1 MRFPKFFVLL
11 FFMIGAF
18 FACNSIAQ
26 QPANLSVNAFQKG
39 INQKN
44 IQVLDVRTPGEYQTG
59 HLKNALLADW
69 MNQEEF
75 AKKVSSLDKSKTV
88 YTYCQ
93 VGGRSS
99 KAATLLKEKGYTV
112 YNLEGGIAAWKQAGK
127 PVEGGGKSNK

>member
-1 MRFPKFFVLL
+1 MRFPKSFVLVML
-11 FFMIGAF
+11 TVGVF

-26 QPANLSVNAFQKG
+26 RPANLSVNDFEKG
-39 INQKN
+39 IQQKN

-69 MNQEEF
+69 MSQEEF
-75 AKKVSSLDKSKTV
+75 AKKVGSLDKSKPV

-93 VGGRSS
+93 IGGRSS

-112 YNLEGGIAAWKQAGK
+112 YNLDGGIAAWKQAGK
-127 PVEGGGKSNK
+127 PVEGAGKSNK

>member
-1 MRFPKFFVLL
+1 M
-11 FFMIGAF
+11 MITASTLI
-18 FACNSIAQ
+18 ACNSEAQ
-26 QPANLSVNAFQKG
+26 PPANLSVNAFQKG

-88 YTYCQ
+88 YTYCE

-112 YNLEGGIAAWKQAGK
+112 YNLDGGIAAWKQAGK
-127 PVEGGGKSNK
+127 PVEGAGKSNK